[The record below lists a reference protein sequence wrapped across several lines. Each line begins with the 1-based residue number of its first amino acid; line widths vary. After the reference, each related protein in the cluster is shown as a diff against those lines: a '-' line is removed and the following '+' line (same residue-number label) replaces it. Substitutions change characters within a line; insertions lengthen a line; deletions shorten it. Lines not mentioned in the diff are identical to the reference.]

1 MEKINNFL
9 KRIRSKYI
17 IKQIFDNLK
26 ENKLLEI
33 IRYNKNI
40 QNKLNKKL
48 NDFIK
53 EYSKIVIEIIPKEN
67 TYDKFICIPKRYE
80 SYYHIY
86 FNDNKEEIKRQK
98 LNKDENIFKIKVI
111 LDYKIKSL
119 SHLFDECK
127 CIKKITFIKFNRKD
141 IVNMSFMFCG
151 CSSLEI
157 LDISNFI
164 THKVTNMSYMFY
176 YCRLLNE
183 IKISNFKTNNVT
195 NMSGMFAGCSSLKE
209 LNLSNFN
216 TNNVIIMRGM
226 FSGCSNQFQNKI
238 RAQYKI

>member
-9 KRIRSKYI
+9 MRIRSKYI
-17 IKQIFDNLK
+17 LKQIFDNLK

-86 FNDNKEEIKRQK
+86 FNDNKEEIKRKK
-98 LNKDENIFKIKVI
+98 LNIDENIFKIKVI

-119 SHLFDECK
+119 SHLFSKCK
-127 CIKKITFIKFNRKD
+127 CIKKITFIKFHRKD
-141 IVNMSFMFCG
+141 IVDMSYMFNE
-151 CSSLEI
+151 CSSLKI
-157 LDISNFI
+157 LDISNFNI
-164 THKVTNMSYMFY
+164 DNVTNMSYMFY
-176 YCRLLNE
+176 GCRMLNE
-183 IKISNFKTNNVT
+183 IKILNFKNN
-195 NMSGMFAGCSSLKE
+195 L
-209 LNLSNFN
+209 
-216 TNNVIIMRGM
+216 I
-226 FSGCSNQFQNKI
+226 
-238 RAQYKI
+238 

>member
-9 KRIRSKYI
+9 IKIRSKYI
-17 IKQIFDNLK
+17 LKQIFDNLK

-48 NDFIK
+48 KDFIK

-67 TYDKFICIPKRYE
+67 TYGKFICIPKKYE

-98 LNKDENIFKIKVI
+98 LYEDENIFKIKVI

-119 SHLFDECK
+119 SHFFDKCK
-127 CIKKITFIKFNRKD
+127 CIKKITFN
-141 IVNMSFMFCG
+141 
-151 CSSLEI
+151 
-157 LDISNFI
+157 
-164 THKVTNMSYMFY
+164 
-176 YCRLLNE
+176 
-183 IKISNFKTNNVT
+183 
-195 NMSGMFAGCSSLKE
+195 
-209 LNLSNFN
+209 
-216 TNNVIIMRGM
+216 
-226 FSGCSNQFQNKI
+226 
-238 RAQYKI
+238 

>member
-1 MEKINNFL
+1 MSETNNNIKICSFEKINSDYFL
-9 KRIRSKYI
+9 
-17 IKQIFDNLK
+17 IKIFDNLK

-67 TYDKFICIPKRYE
+67 TYGKFINIPKKYE

-86 FNDNKEEIKRQK
+86 FNDNKEEIKRK
-98 LNKDENIFKIKVI
+98 ELNKDENIFKIKVI

-119 SHLFDECK
+119 SHFFDKCK
-127 CIKKITFIKFNRKD
+127 CIKKITFIKFKRKD
-141 IVNMSFMFCG
+141 IVDMGYMFNE

-157 LDISNFI
+157 LDISNFN
-164 THKVTNMSYMFY
+164 TEKVTDMSYMFC
-176 YCRLLNE
+176 YCSMLKEL
-183 IKISNFKTNNVT
+183 KILNFKTNY
-195 NMSGMFAGCSSLKE
+195 L
-209 LNLSNFN
+209 
-216 TNNVIIMRGM
+216 
-226 FSGCSNQFQNKI
+226 
-238 RAQYKI
+238 

>member
-9 KRIRSKYI
+9 KKIRSKYI
-17 IKQIFDNLK
+17 LKQIFDNLK

-48 NDFIK
+48 IDFIK

-67 TYDKFICIPKRYE
+67 EFGKFISIPKRYE

-86 FNDNKEEIKRQK
+86 FDDNKEEIKKKRLIK
-98 LNKDENIFKIKVI
+98 NENIFKIKVI

-119 SHLFDECK
+119 YNLFYNCK
-127 CIKKITFIKFNRKD
+127 CIKKISFIKFKRKD
-141 IVNMSFMFCG
+141 IVDMRGMFCG
-151 CSSLEI
+151 CSSLEK
-157 LDISNFI
+157 LDLSNFNTI
-164 THKVTNMSYMFY
+164 
-176 YCRLLNE
+176 
-183 IKISNFKTNNVT
+183 NVT
-195 NMSGMFAGCSSLKE
+195 KMDGMFGRCLFLNE

-216 TNNVIIMRGM
+216 TNKVTDMNHM
-226 FSGCSNQFQNKI
+226 FYFCS
-238 RAQYKI
+238 

>member
-9 KRIRSKYI
+9 KEIRSKYI
-17 IKQIFDNLK
+17 LKQIFDNLK

-48 NDFIK
+48 IDFIK

-67 TYDKFICIPKRYE
+67 EFGKFISIPKRYE

-86 FNDNKEEIKRQK
+86 FNDNEEEIKRKK

-119 SHLFDECK
+119 CNLFYKCK
-127 CIKKITFIKFNRKD
+127 CI
-141 IVNMSFMFCG
+141 
-151 CSSLEI
+151 
-157 LDISNFI
+157 
-164 THKVTNMSYMFY
+164 
-176 YCRLLNE
+176 
-183 IKISNFKTNNVT
+183 
-195 NMSGMFAGCSSLKE
+195 
-209 LNLSNFN
+209 
-216 TNNVIIMRGM
+216 
-226 FSGCSNQFQNKI
+226 
-238 RAQYKI
+238 